1 MTPTKQQIEEA
12 RAAITQQVRAE
23 RAAATSGGGGGR
35 TSGGQHAYL
44 ATIDA
49 LAAREGISSAEA
61 QRRIRAEQPALFES
75 YLRSLHNQ

>member
-12 RAAITQQVRAE
+12 RAAIVQQVRAE
-23 RAAATSGGGGGR
+23 RAAATSGGR

-61 QRRIRAEQPALFES
+61 QRRIRAERPELFEA
-75 YLRSLHNQ
+75 YLKSLHNR